1 MTASCC
7 DHRDRQ
13 RAAAGLRWSP
23 PGFNIAGSTA
33 RIVGQ
38 GHRGAAEHV
47 DVGHYAALGQP
58 FTKPAEGLLDA
69 LAIKQRRRFAHAASI
84 S

>member
-1 MTASCC
+1 M
-7 DHRDRQ
+7 RLEQ
-13 RAAAGLRWSP
+13 RV
-23 PGFNIAGSTA
+23 NIAGSTA

-47 DVGHYAALGQP
+47 DVGHHAALGQP
-58 FTKPAEGLLDA
+58 VTKLAEGLLDA